1 MPFRY
6 SKLTDESPSF
16 FLLYSLEF
24 SKILLYYDNIK
35 PEAAAGGGDSAYA
48 KKFPSTL
55 K

>member
-1 MPFRY
+1 MPFKY

-16 FLLYSLEF
+16 FFIVILGILENF
-24 SKILLYYDNIK
+24 AILRQYK
-35 PEAAAGGGDSAYA
+35 PGAAAGGGDSAYA